1 MGVLTNAV
9 QNIFDPKGG
18 AQRNKSFGDSIANSK
33 NEDFRNS
40 ANKYQQT
47 IDSNTGKSG
56 YQTSYN
62 QAKKDASELADKITS
77 KQANGA
83 ASQAVGAAVSSGMT
97 RGRAGADAAKQAGNM
112 YANLYG
118 QNYGNAFNNQ
128 QNAMNQQL
136 ANQLNAQGTLM
147 GANLQN
153 NQAEYQQAWGNV
165 SNGEKANLGLSG
177 LIGSDKRLKDSVK
190 VGIDGDEDC
199 RMARYKRAGEKLKKM
214 NPNKWNELKWRSE

>member
-1 MGVLTNAV
+1 MGVLLNAV
-9 QNIFDPKGG
+9 QNIFDPSGSANRSK
-18 AQRNKSFGDSIANSK
+18 KFGDSIANSR

-47 IDSNTGKSG
+47 IDSNTGDAGYNKSSNMAKNTAG
-56 YQTSYN
+56 IIAN
-62 QAKKDASELADKITS
+62 QAA
-77 KQANGA
+77 ANSLGNRMA
-83 ASQAVGAAVSSGMT
+83 AGMT
-97 RGRAGADAAKQAGNM
+97 RGRAQMDSGQDAANTYSNVFAG
-112 YANLYG
+112 
-118 QNYGNAFNNQ
+118 Q
-128 QNAMNQQL
+128 QNAASQQL

-199 RMARYKRAGEKLKKM
+199 RMARYKRAGEKLKRM
-214 NPNKWNELKWRSE
+214 NPNKWNELKWRTE